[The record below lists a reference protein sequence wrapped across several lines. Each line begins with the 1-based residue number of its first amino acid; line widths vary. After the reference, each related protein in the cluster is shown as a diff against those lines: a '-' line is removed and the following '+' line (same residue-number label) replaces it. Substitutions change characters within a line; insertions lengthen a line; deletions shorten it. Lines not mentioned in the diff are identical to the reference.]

1 MKRVNQ
7 KRGFTIV
14 EMLTVMGIIAV
25 LIGLLVPALNQ
36 VKDYTKRVQQKV
48 QFHSIDVALEMFKND
63 FGSYPESNDNSIAPV
78 NAYDATSYCGANKL
92 AEAMVGWD
100 LLGFHPKSGFTS
112 LGVNDIDGD
121 SASELIYHPTTPV
134 TNTTLTS
141 TETAIQN
148 LEARKKYID
157 LENANAF
164 QMTDIYQNCNQNAA
178 GFRTTN
184 FVLCDIYAKKRHAG
198 KKTGMPILYY
208 RARAAYQ
215 FQDSTDAGGATD
227 DAYYFFDNAKLMTL
241 NSAENQTIQHP
252 ICLSSGDATDLENFD
267 EMIVNKDVQNA
278 TRTATTPNGIKKP
291 YRGDSYILISAGKDG
306 LYGTAD
312 DIFNFNKG
320 TEQ

>member
-1 MKRVNQ
+1 MKSENQ

-48 QFHSIDVALEMFKND
+48 QFHSIDVAVEMFKND
-63 FGSYPESNDNSIAPV
+63 FGAYPESNDNSLAPV
-78 NAYDATSYCGANKL
+78 SIVDPLTYCGANKL

-100 LLGFHPKSGFTS
+100 LLGFHPKSGFTAT
-112 LGVNDIDGD
+112 GINDLNGDGTAAIIYEPISGFTEGTYAETGKQNID
-121 SASELIYHPTTPV
+121 S
-134 TNTTLTS
+134 
-141 TETAIQN
+141 
-148 LEARKKYID
+148 RKKYID

-164 QMTDIYQNCNQNAA
+164 QMIDVYQNY
-178 GFRTTN
+178 GLFRATN

-208 RARAAYQ
+208 RARTAYQ
-215 FQDSTDAGGATD
+215 FQDSADTNGAAD
-227 DAYYFFDNAKLMTL
+227 DTYYFYDNANLMNL
-241 NSAENQTIQHP
+241 NSAEDSTILHP
-252 ICLSSGDATDLENFD
+252 VYANGGSAADFLSFD

-278 TRTATTPNGIKKP
+278 TMAVTPGGVRKS
-291 YRGDSYILISAGKDG
+291 YRAESYILISAGKDG
-306 LYGTAD
+306 LYGTSD
-312 DIFNFNKG
+312 DIFNFDKG